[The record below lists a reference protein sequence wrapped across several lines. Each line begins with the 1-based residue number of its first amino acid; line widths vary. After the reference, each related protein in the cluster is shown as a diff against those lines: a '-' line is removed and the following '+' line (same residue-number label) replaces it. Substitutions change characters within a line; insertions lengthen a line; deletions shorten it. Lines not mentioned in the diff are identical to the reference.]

1 LLQAAKQ
8 RPATQISAYMRA
20 LKDFVNYFERTIV
33 ETNLRPLKAAPPL
46 IELFVFTDTTTARQH
61 LLGTPRASIHTALN
75 NPGYYLQCQCC
86 DIAQNTLKLLPTMP
100 ALSVA
105 YKLHLECGKII
116 NLFDWLQAFKTVI
129 ANKSVDDEVDGYDVV
144 DPCIQ

>member
-1 LLQAAKQ
+1 
-8 RPATQISAYMRA
+8 MRT
-20 LKDFVNYFERTIV
+20 LKDFVHYFESTIV
-33 ETNLRPLKAAPPL
+33 GTNLRPLKAAPPL

-75 NPGYYLQCQCC
+75 NPNYYLQCQCC
-86 DIAQNTLKLLPTMP
+86 DISNNPLNLLPSMP

-105 YKLHLECGKII
+105 YKLHLECGKMI

-129 ANKSVDDEVDGYDVV
+129 ANKSAEDDDDGYDVV
-144 DPCIQ
+144 DPKIQ